1 MTKHDCFPDLNK
13 LVWSSLRTLNHMSL
27 ICILIKEETLKIFQ
41 EGRNWPLGGDA
52 HNETY
57 F

>member
-1 MTKHDCFPDLNK
+1 MKHNCFPDLNK
-13 LVWSSLRTLNHMSL
+13 LVWSALRTLNHMSL
-27 ICILIKEETLKIFQ
+27 IFILIKEETLKIFQ

-52 HNETY
+52 HNETA